1 MKNLGTSSEHR
12 TQQSQRK
19 ARGGV
24 IVCMGERPYYGRKGV
39 CGVWRVRATV
49 QHKRVCQ
56 KNDFRTSFFPIGWA
70 RLAVNVIVLIG
81 SS

>member
-1 MKNLGTSSEHR
+1 M
-12 TQQSQRK
+12 
-19 ARGGV
+19 GV
-24 IVCMGERPYYGRKGV
+24 RVCV
-39 CGVWRVRATV
+39 ACGVFAL

>member
-39 CGVWRVRATV
+39 CGVWRVRATTQKGV
-49 QHKRVCQ
+49 PKKRL
-56 KNDFRTSFFPIGWA
+56 SHFFFSDW
-70 RLAVNVIVLIG
+70 VG
-81 SS
+81 SISC